1 METNGTRPI
10 RVFSGSSNPHLAQNI
25 CDHLGIPL
33 GRSQSFQF
41 SEGSTYVKIEENV
54 RGCDVFIIQ
63 SGAHPVNDHLVELLF
78 LIDACRRASA
88 ASVTAVIPQYPYTK
102 GDKKDEPR
110 VSIRARVVAEML
122 ETVGADRVL
131 TMDLQ
136 PPQIQGFFKIP
147 VDNLYAL
154 PVFCD
159 YIREKALDNLV
170 VASPDIGSGKL
181 ARNFARKLNTD
192 VAIGDKERQDHSEQA
207 VIMDIV
213 GNVEGKHALIVDDMI
228 MSGGTLCEM
237 AKELRNRGAQRIF
250 ACVTHGLLSRATV
263 QRVAE
268 SPIEELVLTDTIALQ
283 PECQHPR
290 ILQRSVA
297 TLFGEA
303 IKSIHEG
310 TSISLLFV

>member
-10 RVFSGSSNPHLAQNI
+10 RVFSGNSNPQLAQDI
-25 CDHLGIPL
+25 CEYLGIPL

-110 VSIRARVVAEML
+110 VSIRARVVAEL
-122 ETVGADRVL
+122 IETVGADRVL
-131 TMDLQ
+131 TIDLQ
-136 PPQIQGFFKIP
+136 PPQIQGFFRIP

-159 YIREKALDNLV
+159 YIKEQGLTNVV
-170 VASPDIGSGKL
+170 VASPDMGSVKL
-181 ARNFARKLNTD
+181 ARNFARQLDSD
-192 VAIGDKERQDHSEQA
+192 VVIGDKERIDHSEQV

-213 GNVEGKHALIVDDMI
+213 GNVEGKNVLIVDDMI
-228 MSGGTLCEM
+228 MSGGTICAM
-237 AKELRNRGAQRIF
+237 AKELERRGALRIF
-250 ACVTHGLLSRATV
+250 ACVTHGLLSPATV
-263 QRVAE
+263 QNVAE
-268 SPIEELVLTDTIALQ
+268 SPIESLMLTDTLSLR
-283 PECQHPR
+283 PDCQHPK
-290 ILQRSVA
+290 IVQRSVA
-297 TLFGEA
+297 KLFGEA

-310 TSISLLFV
+310 TSISRLFV